1 MAAGSGVDNED
12 VVKMQPDQTISH
24 AGGRVLLSRE
34 GATVRITFNKPER
47 MNAMSLDM
55 WEALHAVLDALAV
68 DDSVRVVVLNGA
80 GDKAFVS
87 GADISEFE
95 GQRSSEDSVRRYN
108 AISEAS
114 DAALYNFPK
123 PTIAEIKG
131 YCIGG
136 GMGLAVACD
145 FRICAND
152 SRLGITAGRLGLGY
166 NYNGVH
172 KLVELA
178 GPSVA
183 ARILY
188 AAELFPAD
196 QALAMGLVTQVVTR
210 DELSS
215 TVNDLAQRIAG
226 NAPLTVMTA
235 KAAIRAIGGADGVPQ
250 QSDID
255 ALVARCFASEDY
267 AEGRRAF
274 SEKRKPVFKGR

>member
-1 MAAGSGVDNED
+1 
-12 VVKMQPDQTISH
+12 MQPNQTESH
-24 AGGRVLLSRE
+24 AGGRLLLTRE
-34 GATVRITFNKPER
+34 GAIARITFNKPER

-55 WEALHAVLDALAV
+55 WEGLHTLLDGLAV

-95 GQRSSEDSVRRYN
+95 AQRSSEDSVRRYN

-114 DAALYNFPK
+114 DVALYNFPN

-145 FRICAND
+145 FRICAD
-152 SRLGITAGRLGLGY
+152 DARLGITAGRLGLGY

-274 SEKRKPVFKGR
+274 TEKRKPVFKGR